1 MYTNDRNFGTDCFCY
16 AVCHLADLCNWRLQ
30 QKQYIL
36 YSAQTIQTYDCEA
49 TNTDSL
55 RWRQQSDIQSSKY

>member
-1 MYTNDRNFGTDCFCY
+1 MTGILVQTVFVMLCATWQTYATLDYNRN
-16 AVCHLADLCNWRLQ
+16 N
-30 QKQYIL
+30 IL

-55 RWRQQSDIQSSKY
+55 R